1 MTMLEI
7 ERKFL
12 VTGSSY
18 REGAKTQTHIIQGFL
33 NTDPERTVRI
43 RIRDNK
49 GMLTVKGKSSES
61 GLSRFEWETTIPVD
75 EAKAL
80 LQLCR
85 ETPLEKTRYEI
96 DIDGHLF
103 EVDEFHG
110 RNAGLI
116 VAEIELESEDTEFPR
131 PSWLSEEVTGDPKY
145 YNSQLIQHPYDR
157 WNK

>member
-1 MTMLEI
+1 MLEI